1 MNLIEELE
9 HQKNQITSRQIRG
22 RFITQLSM
30 LVEGFDKQYS
40 ISQILHTL
48 LRKEG
53 EKKGEKETPYVW
65 SDDKM
70 LKKAEELYKK
80 MVKEAQQFDDYER

>member
-1 MNLIEELE
+1 MNLLDELAKQ
-9 HQKNQITSRQIRG
+9 HSSSTDKMVRG

-30 LVEGFDKQYS
+30 LFEGFNKRYTMTE
-40 ISQILHTL
+40 ILHTL

-65 SDDKM
+65 SDEKL

-80 MVKEAQQFDDYER
+80 MVKEEQEDND